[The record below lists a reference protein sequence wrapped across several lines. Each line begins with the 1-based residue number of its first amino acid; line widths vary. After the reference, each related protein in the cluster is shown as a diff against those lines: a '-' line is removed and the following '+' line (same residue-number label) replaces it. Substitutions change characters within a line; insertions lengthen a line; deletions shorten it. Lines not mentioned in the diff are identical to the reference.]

1 MSHRYHREYRIFLN
15 TNNIYFTN
23 MMKDIAIFG
32 AGGFGREIA
41 CLIKRINEKEPNTW
55 SFIGFFDDDETI
67 KEAWNEYGKV
77 LGGMD
82 VLNEWDK
89 PLDLVIA
96 IGNPSVLK
104 LIVERI
110 KNCNIEYPNLID
122 PNVEFMDYEKVE
134 MGKGNVICMRSTI
147 STNVKFGDFN
157 LLNVAVGVG
166 HDASFG
172 SYNVVMPNVN
182 ISGGVTIGDSNLFGV
197 KSTILQYL
205 KVGDNVKI
213 GACSLL
219 MRNAKSD
226 NLYFGIPA
234 EKK

>member
-1 MSHRYHREYRIFLN
+1 MEI
-15 TNNIYFTN
+15 IKKG
-23 MMKDIAIFG
+23 MKDIAIFG

-41 CLIKRINEKEPNTW
+41 CLINRINEQQPDTW
-55 SFIGFFDDDETI
+55 NLIGFFDDDEKI
-67 KEAWNEYGKV
+67 WGVWNEYGKV

-82 VLNEWDK
+82 ALNHWGK

-96 IGNPSVLK
+96 IGNPSVLELLVGK
-104 LIVERI
+104 IQNHHI
-110 KNCNIEYPNLID
+110 SFPNLID
-122 PNVEFMDYEKVE
+122 PNVEFMDKGHIE
-134 MGKGNVICMRSTI
+134 MGEGNVICMRCTI
-147 STNVKFGDFN
+147 STNVKFGNFN

-197 KSTILQYL
+197 KSTVLQYL
-205 KVGDNVKI
+205 KVGDRVKI

-234 EKK
+234 ERK

>member
-1 MSHRYHREYRIFLN
+1 
-15 TNNIYFTN
+15 
-23 MMKDIAIFG
+23 MKDIAIFG

-41 CLIKRINEKEPNTW
+41 CLINRINKLQPDTW
-55 SFIGFFDDDETI
+55 NLIGFFDDDD
-67 KEAWNEYGKV
+67 KVWGSCNEYGKV

-82 VLNEWDK
+82 VLNQWDK

-96 IGNPSVLK
+96 IGNPSVLELLVGK
-104 LIVERI
+104 IQ
-110 KNCNIEYPNLID
+110 NHNISFPNLID
-122 PNVEFMDYEKVE
+122 PNVEFMDKEHVE
-134 MGKGNVICMRSTI
+134 MGKGNVICMRCTI
-147 STNVKFGDFN
+147 STNVKFGNFN

-166 HDASFG
+166 HDASFS

-182 ISGGVTIGDSNLFGV
+182 ISGGVTIGYSNLFGV
-197 KSTILQYL
+197 KSTVLQYL
-205 KVGDNVKI
+205 KVGDRVRI

-234 EKK
+234 ERK

>member
-1 MSHRYHREYRIFLN
+1 M
-15 TNNIYFTN
+15 T
-23 MMKDIAIFG
+23 DIAIFG

-41 CLIKRINEKEPNTW
+41 CLINRINKLQPDTW
-55 SFIGFFDDDETI
+55 NLIGFFDDDDKVWGTC
-67 KEAWNEYGKV
+67 NEYGKV

-82 VLNEWDK
+82 VLNQWDK

-96 IGNPSVLK
+96 IGNPSVLELLVGK
-104 LIVERI
+104 IQ
-110 KNCNIEYPNLID
+110 NHNISFPNLID
-122 PNVEFMDYEKVE
+122 PNVEFMDKEHVE
-134 MGKGNVICMRSTI
+134 MGKGNVICMRCTI
-147 STNVKFGDFN
+147 STNVKFGNFN

-166 HDASFG
+166 HDVSFS

-197 KSTILQYL
+197 KSTVLQYL
-205 KVGDNVKI
+205 KVGDRVKI

-234 EKK
+234 ERK